1 MCLESEFAMSGLTLK
16 RLVVIVISQVLGFL
30 IGWLLIG
37 PGFDALGYFI
47 PVQTPQGRSI
57 AEYGI
62 QYFLWTAVPIGLVV
76 MIWLDKFL
84 DTHILPD

>member
-1 MCLESEFAMSGLTLK
+1 MSGLTLK
-16 RLVVIVISQVLGFL
+16 RLLVIIISQLLGFL
-30 IGWLLIG
+30 TTALLIG
-37 PGFDALGYFI
+37 PGFDILGRFI

-57 AEYGI
+57 AVYGI
-62 QYFLWTAVPIGLVV
+62 QYFLWTAVPIGIVF